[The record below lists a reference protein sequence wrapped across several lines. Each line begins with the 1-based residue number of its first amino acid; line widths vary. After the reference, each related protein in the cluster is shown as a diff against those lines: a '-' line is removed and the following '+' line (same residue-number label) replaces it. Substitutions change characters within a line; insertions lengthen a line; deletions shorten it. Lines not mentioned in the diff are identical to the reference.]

1 MEKTQILN
9 EHLVTVEFLKYG
21 IFGFILL
28 ALLVMHVVKWKFIQ
42 GALSDKN
49 EPSSKRLG
57 GYILILCVA
66 SCELFSTIVGTSS
79 LQYSHL
85 VAILIIICL
94 CWSIASTDQVISA
107 IKGMPGNAT
116 GNSSNAGNSGN
127 AQKEVINNSGE
138 VAPV

>member
-1 MEKTQILN
+1 MEKSQILN
-9 EHLVTVEFLKYG
+9 EHLVTVEFMKYG

-28 ALLVMHVVKWKFIQ
+28 ALLIMHVVKWQFIQ
-42 GALSDKN
+42 DALSDKK

-107 IKGMPGNAT
+107 IKGVPGNAT
-116 GNSSNAGNSGN
+116 GNGVNGANNGTGGDNTK
-127 AQKEVINNSGE
+127 KEE
-138 VAPV
+138 VAAV

>member
-1 MEKTQILN
+1 MEKSQILN
-9 EHLVTVEFLKYG
+9 EHLVTVEFMKYG

-28 ALLVMHVVKWKFIQ
+28 ALLIMHVVKWQFIQ
-42 GALSDKN
+42 DALSDKK

-57 GYILILCVA
+57 GYILILCIA

-107 IKGMPGNAT
+107 IKGVPGNAM
-116 GNSSNAGNSGN
+116 GNGVNGGDNTK
-127 AQKEVINNSGE
+127 KEE
-138 VAPV
+138 VKSEEAVV